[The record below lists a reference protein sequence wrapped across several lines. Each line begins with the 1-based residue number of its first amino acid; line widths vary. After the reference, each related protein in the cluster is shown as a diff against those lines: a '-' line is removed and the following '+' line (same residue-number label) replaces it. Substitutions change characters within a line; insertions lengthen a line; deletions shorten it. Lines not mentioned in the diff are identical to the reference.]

1 QLSWK
6 QTVVDNCGTFFSTAD
21 VAANGCNDNYHI
33 LNSELVG
40 LLGGVDALNAAAD
53 ALAPVGTSDVGLSYS
68 QEGMLVR
75 RGKDNTA
82 RDDGQWG
89 LALRWQGDNT
99 EYGAYFMNYHSR
111 TPFLSVQNADAAA
124 LAGIPGAMQSIYNT
138 LGASFAGGAGNWLS
152 SGGYWGV

>member
-1 QLSWK
+1 LSMETFYQLSWK
-6 QTVVDNCGTFFSTAD
+6 QTIVDNCGTFFSTAD

-33 LNSELVG
+33 LNSELLG
-40 LLGGVDALNAAAD
+40 LLGGVDALNESQLAA
-53 ALAPVGTSDVGLSYS
+53 ALAPLGTSDVGLSYS
-68 QEGMLVR
+68 PEGMMVR

-111 TPFLSVQNADAAA
+111 TPFLSVQNADAEA
-124 LAGIPGAMQSIYNT
+124 LAGIGPAMQS
-138 LGASFAGGAGNWLS
+138 
-152 SGGYWGV
+152 